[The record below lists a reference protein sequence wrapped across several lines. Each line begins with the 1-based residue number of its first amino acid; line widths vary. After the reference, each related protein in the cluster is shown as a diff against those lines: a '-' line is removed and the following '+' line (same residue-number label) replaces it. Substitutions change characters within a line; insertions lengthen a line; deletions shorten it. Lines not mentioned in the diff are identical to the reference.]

1 MAYNVRPK
9 SRPAAKSGPKFRT
22 KAGAKPGARP
32 GIKAG
37 AKPGSRPGFKAGTK
51 AGIKPR
57 FKSKLKSKPK
67 PKPTPKPESKPRS
80 KRAKTPKLAGFQRR
94 ALRALANPLKALI
107 QVGDAGL
114 SPGVMRALDAAL
126 HKHELVK
133 VRMHEPSD
141 KKAAAAT
148 LAQRSGAAL
157 CGLVGHTVILYRPNP
172 DEPVIE
178 LPQR

>member
-1 MAYNVRPK
+1 MAYHVRPK
-9 SRPAAKSGPKFRT
+9 SRPGSKSGPKPRT
-22 KAGAKPGARP
+22 KAGAKAAAKPGIRPGARP
-32 GIKAG
+32 ES
-37 AKPGSRPGFKAGTK
+37 KP
-51 AGIKPR
+51 GIKPR
-57 FKSKLKSKPK
+57 FKSKLKPTKPK
-67 PKPTPKPESKPRS
+67 PKPESKPRS
-80 KRAKTPKLAGFQRR
+80 KQAKTPKLAGFQRR
-94 ALRALANPLKALI
+94 ALRALANPLKALL